1 MAENLSLKISML
13 GKQLNNV
20 TEEIMSMKS
29 SLHNIERNIEIEVK
43 NGGGIP
49 VTMKTNELLKNLYE
63 QTREG
68 GVIDEKFK
76 LCSENHSIDKKLGIF
91 DKKSAT
97 WFNIVYRVIITVSIA
112 FMLFKMI
119 EFDKLFPVINN
130 LSK

>member
-1 MAENLSLKISML
+1 MPENLSLKISML

-68 GVIDEKFK
+68 GTIDEKFK
-76 LCSENHSIDKKLGIF
+76 LCAENHSMNKKLGIF
-91 DKKSAT
+91 DKKSGL
-97 WFNIVYRVIITVSIA
+97 WFSIAYRVSVAVVIIY
-112 FMLFKMI
+112 MLVKMI
-119 EFDKLFPVINN
+119 ELDKFLPVINN